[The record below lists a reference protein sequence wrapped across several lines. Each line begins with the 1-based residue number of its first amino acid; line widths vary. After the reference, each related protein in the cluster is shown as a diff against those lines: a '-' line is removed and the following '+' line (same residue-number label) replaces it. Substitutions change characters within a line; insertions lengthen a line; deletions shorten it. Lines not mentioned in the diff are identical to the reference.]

1 MAKAGSRLARF
12 ACGLVAALAV
22 GGCTSVPQAS
32 EARDAEARRFDTH
45 PGTAAIYVYRSDLSG
60 TEDRADS
67 VLWMDSRLIGT
78 TLPRTF
84 FRLDARPGR
93 RVLHGTGHDSGRLAL
108 DASAGE
114 IYFVALNV
122 MGGISYFT
130 LVPAETG
137 KREILRCCA
146 MMENWAPGQR
156 PLLR

>member
-1 MAKAGSRLARF
+1 MAKPGRLLAHF
-12 ACGLVAALAV
+12 ACALVAALTV

-32 EARDAEARRFDTH
+32 AERDAEARQFNTH
-45 PGTAAIYVYRSDLSG
+45 PATAAIYVYRSDPGG
-60 TEDRADS
+60 TEQVADS

-78 TLPRTF
+78 TLPRSYC
-84 FRLDARPGR
+84 RLDVRPGR
-93 RVLHGTGHDSGRLAL
+93 RVLHGAGHDTGRLAL

-122 MGGISYFT
+122 AGGISYFRQ
-130 LVPAETG
+130 VPVETG
-137 KREILRCCA
+137 KREMLHCCT